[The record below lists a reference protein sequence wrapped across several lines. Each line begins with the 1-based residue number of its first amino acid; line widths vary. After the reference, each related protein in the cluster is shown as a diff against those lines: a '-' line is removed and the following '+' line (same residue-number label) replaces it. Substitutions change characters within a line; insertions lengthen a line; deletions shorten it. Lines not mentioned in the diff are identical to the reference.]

1 MSWSPQQQAMLSAMG
16 YTLYRQVGAGVADA
30 PVVSVARDAGVPT
43 QASRATAP
51 ASVRPADRLLQA
63 LVRAAGGR
71 EPGQL
76 PLPPLDQLRA
86 SAAAKRALW
95 PVLRALRRQR

>member
-1 MSWSPQQQAMLSAMG
+1 MSWNPQQQAMLSAMG
-16 YTLYRQVGAGVADA
+16 YTLYRQAGAA
-30 PVVSVARDAGVPT
+30 PPVHDGGAVEPARAAPLAAGSP
-43 QASRATAP
+43 
-51 ASVRPADRLLQA
+51 DRLLQA

-71 EPGQL
+71 DLAAL

-95 PVLRALRRQR
+95 PRLRALRRHR

>member
-16 YTLYRQVGAGVADA
+16 YVLYRQAGAAPLVA
-30 PVVSVARDAGVPT
+30 SVAESVTPALV
-43 QASRATAP
+43 SAP
-51 ASVRPADRLLQA
+51 SRLLQA

-71 EPGQL
+71 DASTL
-76 PLPPLDQLRA
+76 PLPPLEQLRA

-95 PVLRALRRQR
+95 PVLRALRRQP